1 MYGADSAEYRRALTK
16 VHEEIDE
23 SDGNAAIGREKSIL
37 KRKASMHTKVVPIEK
52 GHVRKVVSVKVLG
65 GPHSG
70 HVVHKQFRSAT
81 GEDEGRLTMS
91 FGKFL
96 NVFIFCFLF
105 CLFLLTSVCL
115 LFFFFSFFF
124 CFF

>member
-96 NVFIFCFLF
+96 NVLYFVFYFVF
-105 CLFLLTSVCL
+105 VRFY
-115 LFFFFSFFF
+115 
-124 CFF
+124 